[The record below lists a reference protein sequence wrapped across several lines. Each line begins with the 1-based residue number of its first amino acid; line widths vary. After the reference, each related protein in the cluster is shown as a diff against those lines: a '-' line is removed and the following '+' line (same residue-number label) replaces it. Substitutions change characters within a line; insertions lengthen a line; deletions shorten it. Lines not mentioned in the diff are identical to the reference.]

1 MILIYLLGCLASF
14 LLLLL
19 SGSFNRKEIT
29 LQDVI
34 VAPLYIFSSWVFFI
48 SMIFFQFFLWLDSVT
63 EELDDII
70 IWRKK

>member
-19 SGSFNRKEIT
+19 SGGFNRKEIT

-34 VAPLYIFSSWVFFI
+34 VAPLYIFSSWVFLY
-48 SMIFFQFFLWLDSVT
+48 Q
-63 EELDDII
+63 
-70 IWRKK
+70 